1 MLVECKNMAQI
12 YKNLILAGRKTYSQ
26 VPANLQ
32 NAVKALLQDM
42 VTRGELLQEHYT
54 EIINQ

>member
-1 MLVECKNMAQI
+1 MAQI
-12 YKNLILAGRKTYSQ
+12 YRNLILAGRKTYSQ
-26 VPANLQ
+26 VLANLQ

-42 VTRGELLQEHYT
+42 VARGELLQEHYT

>member
-1 MLVECKNMAQI
+1 MAQI

-32 NAVKALLQDM
+32 SAVRALLQDM
-42 VTRGELLQEHYT
+42 VSRGELTNEQLN
-54 EIINQ
+54 EIISH

>member
-1 MLVECKNMAQI
+1 MAQI
-12 YKNLILAGRKTYSQ
+12 YKNLILAGRKKYSE
-26 VPANLQ
+26 VPAVLQ

-42 VTRGELLQEHYT
+42 VTRGELLPEHYT

>member
-1 MLVECKNMAQI
+1 MAQI

-26 VPANLQ
+26 VPASLQ

>member
-1 MLVECKNMAQI
+1 MAQI

-32 NAVKALLQDM
+32 SAVRALLQDM
-42 VTRGELLQEHYT
+42 VTRQELTNEQLN
-54 EIINQ
+54 EILSH

>member
-1 MLVECKNMAQI
+1 MAQI
-12 YKNLILAGRKTYSQ
+12 YRNLILAGRKTYSQ

-32 NAVKALLQDM
+32 AAVRALLQDM
-42 VTRGELLQEHYT
+42 VTRQELTTDQFN

>member
-1 MLVECKNMAQI
+1 MLVECNMAQI
-12 YKNLILAGRKTYSQ
+12 YKNLVIAGRKKYSEI
-26 VPANLQ
+26 PANLK